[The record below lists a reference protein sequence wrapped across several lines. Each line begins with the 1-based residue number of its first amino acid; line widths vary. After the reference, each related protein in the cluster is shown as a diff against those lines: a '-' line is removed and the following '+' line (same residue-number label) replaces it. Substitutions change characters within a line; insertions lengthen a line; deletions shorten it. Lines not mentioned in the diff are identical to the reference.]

1 MSWYKLKGKFGAS
14 RTDELKEFLTTSGTY
29 LGSEDI
35 RKHIKTETVS
45 VTTSTVIKEYVG
57 KLCIE
62 ETKDVTNPYVIHII
76 TSGKNNAQ
84 GRYFET
90 LSMADLWKNDFDM
103 KSCKEYINRE
113 LSVIMSRLDELEAKE
128 KLDSTLKDETCTEG
142 GSLKHMSPSM
152 EKLLEGGKTTML
164 SPGKN
169 GEEVKS
175 KKRLR
180 DTGDTTSDSDSTS
193 DSDVDEEETE
203 GGDGYITPVKMTSK
217 KTKAKATPKATP
229 KVPKATPKVP
239 KVTPKVT
246 PKESPSVNKDVMER
260 LALRREEQQPSKGKR
275 GAVSYEDMFKNRK
288 LMTYSKSDGKMIR
301 VEGVV
306 DYNRGSKTFNVHWER
321 DESPMLNLTKDE
333 MSILLRNSKCLD
345 LCGLVKCYIGHTIV
359 TKHSMWKKEVSICTT
374 DKHSKVGVVIE
385 YDITPG
391 LPEKECMLG
400 DSLVVNGD
408 VSAELV
414 SDILELELV
423 AYDDE
428 SVYIKYGY
436 VYSDGE
442 VLKLENSFTK
452 MNKEEY
458 KKLDKGYNLHGLD
471 NDWCVWY
478 KKYHVC
484 EKYSTE
490 FLNYVREYEKYN

>member
-1 MSWYKLKGKFGAS
+1 MSTKLSWNKLEGKFGAS
-14 RTDELKEFLTTSGTY
+14 RTAELNEFITTSGTY
-29 LGSEDI
+29 LAEDI

-57 KLCIE
+57 KLCIK
-62 ETKDVTNPYVIHII
+62 ETDDGSYVIHII

-90 LSMADLWKNDFDM
+90 LSMADLWKKDFDM
-103 KSCKEYINRE
+103 KCCKVYINKE
-113 LSVIMSRLDELEAKE
+113 LYVISNELEGKE
-128 KLDSTLKDETCTEG
+128 KLDSILKDETCTEG
-142 GSLKHMSPSM
+142 DSLKHMSPSV
-152 EKLLEGGKTTML
+152 EKLLEGGKTTVL
-164 SPGKN
+164 SPGKK

-180 DTGDTTSDSDSTS
+180 EESGSGITSDSD
-193 DSDVDEEETE
+193 
-203 GGDGYITPVKMTSK
+203 DGYVTPVKRTPVK
-217 KTKAKATPKATP
+217 KTKAPKETPKGTNETAN
-229 KVPKATPKVP
+229 
-239 KVTPKVT
+239 
-246 PKESPSVNKDVMER
+246 ESSRVVNKDVMER
-260 LALRREEQQPSKGKR
+260 LALRREEQQTTKGKR

-333 MSILLRNSKCLD
+333 MNILLRNSKCLD

-374 DKHSKVGVVIE
+374 DKHSNVGVVIE

-428 SVYIKYGY
+428 SAYIKYGY

-490 FLNYVREYEKYN
+490 FMNYVREYEKYN